1 MNKLIVYIFVLTALS
16 ACATAGQT
24 NLLDFNTKF
33 NESIPTSPK
42 YRIDFAGLNRYQIV
56 VYQGSPLLSERTTRA
71 SFLTRAGLI
80 AMEAECL
87 KKNSVLAD
95 YSLKDQVDSWGYIN
109 VLGYFS
115 CKPLPLPVQ
124 PEKPQPK
131 VPQIE
136 I

>member
-1 MNKLIVYIFVLTALS
+1 MKTLISYIFILVVLT

-24 NLLDFNTKF
+24 GLLDFNAQF
-33 NESIPTSPK
+33 NDSIPTNPK

-87 KKNSVLAD
+87 KKSSVLAD

-115 CKPLPLPVQ
+115 CKPLPIEL
-124 PEKPQPK
+124 EKSQPK
-131 VPQIE
+131 TPQVE